1 MKFDTQHPRSPVA
14 RHALLHRAFR
24 TPPGIHFLTSVNH
37 SVVGQRF
44 IVTGLAFFVIGGI
57 LAMLIRAQLATSA
70 NAFMEHET
78 YNQVFTM
85 HGTVMMFLFAIPVLE
100 GMMLYLLPKMLG
112 SRDMAFPALSTY
124 GYFCYLFG
132 GILLVI
138 ALLLGIAPRGGWF
151 MYTPLTS
158 SQYTPGINSDVW
170 LLGVT
175 FVEVSALSAGVE
187 IIVTVL
193 RVRTAG
199 MSLRRMPLFCW
210 YSLVTAFMIVVGFPP
225 LILGSILLELERAF
239 DWPFFDVT
247 RGGDPLLWQHL
258 FWLFG
263 HPEVYI
269 IFLPAAG
276 IVSTLVPTFARRP
289 MIGHAWIVAS
299 VIATGFIS
307 FGLWVHH
314 MFTVGIP
321 HLALAFFSAASMLV
335 AIPTGI
341 QFFAWI
347 ATLMAGR
354 PFVRLPLYY
363 LFGFLVIFVTG
374 GLTGVMIALVPF
386 NWQVHDTHFIVA
398 HMHYVLVGGMV
409 FPLMAGL
416 YYWLPM
422 ATGRMPLERV
432 GITAFW
438 LIFIGF
444 NMTFLVMHLTGLMGM
459 PRRIYTYESG
469 LGWDGLNLISSIGG
483 FIMSV
488 GFALVLFDLFLHAR
502 LGRHAPRNPWGA
514 STLEWSLPKPPPSYN
529 FASLPEVRS
538 SLPLHDDPDLPRKLA
553 AGKGFLAEPRPGAR
567 ETLAVEVVTGRPVH
581 IIDLPGPTWRP
592 FIAAICT
599 GIFFVSFLLKLYPLA
614 AIGVVLTIFSYLGWA
629 YQHGRREDAPA
640 IAAGGGYY
648 LLPHFAAP
656 SPPGWWGMLF
666 AIVADATLYASLLF
680 GYLFLW
686 TVAPGW
692 PPPAHIEW
700 QPLPVLLAILGLLA
714 GPLGAQAAAVMTE
727 RGSIALAG
735 LWQLLSTAGGLLAGG
750 GLLLLPW
757 LALPSL
763 SSHSYVAVTALILG
777 FAGIHAVVA
786 SIMSAYLFYRG
797 QTLFLSAQRSQE
809 PRTLCLW
816 WGYITSAGLLAL
828 AAVYLLPEAFGR

>member
-1 MKFDTQHPRSPVA
+1 LTFVSQQPATPVG
-14 RHALLHRAFR
+14 RHKLLHRDFR
-24 TPPGIHFLTSVNH
+24 TPGGIGFLTSVNH
-37 SVVGQRF
+37 STVGLRF

-57 LAMLIRAQLATSA
+57 LAMLIRAQLATSG
-70 NAFMEHET
+70 NTFMEHET

-100 GMMLYLLPKMLG
+100 GLMLFLLPKMLG
-112 SRDMAFPALSTY
+112 GRDMAFPALSTY

-132 GILLVI
+132 GIILI
-138 ALLLGIAPRGGWF
+138 AALLLGVAPRGGWF

-187 IIVTVL
+187 IIVTIL
-193 RVRTAG
+193 RVRGAG
-199 MSLRRMPLFCW
+199 MSLKRMPLFGW
-210 YSLVTAFMIVVGFPP
+210 YSLVTAFMIIVGFPP

-239 DWPFFDVT
+239 GWPFFDVA

-289 MIGHAWIVAS
+289 IIGHAWIVAS

-354 PFVRLPLYY
+354 PFVRLPMYY
-363 LFGFLVIFVTG
+363 LFGFLVIFVIG

-398 HMHYVLVGGMV
+398 HMHYVLVGGMA

-416 YYWLPM
+416 YYWMPM
-422 ATGRMPLERV
+422 ATGRMPLERLGV
-432 GITAFW
+432 IAFW
-438 LIFIGF
+438 LIFVGF
-444 NMTFLVMHLTGLMGM
+444 NMTFLVMHLTGLLGM
-459 PRRIYTYESG
+459 PRRVYTYEGG
-469 LGWDGLNLISSIGG
+469 LGWDTLNLISSMGG
-483 FIMSV
+483 FVMSV
-488 GFALVLFDLFLHAR
+488 GFALVLFDLFLHGR
-502 LGRHAPRNPWGA
+502 LGLRAPRNPWGA
-514 STLEWSLPKPPPSYN
+514 STLEWTLPKPPPSYN
-529 FASLPEVRS
+529 FASLPEVRDS
-538 SLPLHDDPDLPRKLA
+538 EPLHDDPDLPRKLA
-553 AGKGFLAEPRPGAR
+553 AGEGLLSEPRPSAR
-567 ETLAVEVVTGRPVH
+567 ETFAVEVVSGRPVH
-581 IIDLPGPTWRP
+581 IINLPGPSWWP
-592 FIAAICT
+592 FMAAVCT
-599 GIFFVSFLLKLYPLA
+599 GIFFLSFLFKIYPLA
-614 AIGVVLTIFSYLGWA
+614 AVAVVLTIGAFLGWA
-629 YQHGRREDAPA
+629 YQYGLREDAPLLS
-640 IAAGGGYY
+640 AGGGYS
-648 LLPHFAAP
+648 LLPHFAA
-656 SPPGWWGMLF
+656 SAPPGWWGMLF

-692 PPPAHIEW
+692 PPPFYIEW
-700 QPLPVLLAILGLLA
+700 QPLLALLAILGLVA
-714 GPLGAQAAAVMTE
+714 GLLCSHAATGMTE
-727 RGSIALAG
+727 SGRIGLAKVW
-735 LWQLLSTAGGLLAGG
+735 LLLSTAAGLLAAGA
-750 GLLLLPW
+750 LLALPW
-757 LALPSL
+757 IALPSL
-763 SSHSYVAVTALILG
+763 TSHAYAAVTALILG
-777 FAGIHAVVA
+777 YAGLHALVA
-786 SIMSAYLFYRG
+786 TIMSAFLFWRA
-797 QTLFLSAQRSQE
+797 QKLFLSAQRSQE
-809 PRTLCLW
+809 PRIVRLW
-816 WGYITSAGLLAL
+816 WGYVAGVGFLAI
-828 AAVYLLPEAFGR
+828 AAVYVFPGAFG